1 MSGLF
6 LVPVDDDWI
15 ERFERTVEKP
25 VSINPE
31 DAPEPLQDF
40 EEARIWGTTDEGR
53 KRAYFEQMENG
64 DPLLFYNS
72 GRYFAVGRVGNT
84 FEDEAIGEW
93 LWNKPESSFIFTV
106 TNFHRTELTVEE
118 INEILGYKEN
128 NIPMGFNRPS
138 ESAISNLL
146 QYYNS
151 VEEAF
156 QDFKTG
162 DLTGPQDTEEGKTQ
176 VETDSREHTEIQWHL
191 VQLGLNQGYDV
202 YVARND
208 QNREYN
214 SQPLGEECVDSL
226 NLTGFSKS
234 AMNIIEYVD
243 VIWLEDDYIVE
254 MFEVESTT
262 SIYSGILRMTDFVVK
277 VPNLAVNM
285 NIVAPEADADKVR
298 REMNRPTFEQIL
310 SRSDHSTLNF
320 ISFEDV
326 RERHDIVQTA
336 GPLQQVF

>member
-15 ERFERTVEKP
+15 EQFERTVEQSVDIDPK
-25 VSINPE
+25 
-31 DAPEPLQDF
+31 DAPEQLQDIGN
-40 EEARIWGTTDEGR
+40 ARIWGTTDEGR
-53 KRAYFEQMENG
+53 KRAYFEQMESG

-72 GRYFAVGRVGNT
+72 GRYFAVGRVGTT
-84 FEDEAIGEW
+84 FEDEQIGEW
-93 LWNKPESSFIFTV
+93 LWGKPESSFIFTV
-106 TNFHRTELTVEE
+106 TNFHQTDLDVEE

-138 ESAISNLL
+138 EKAISSLL
-146 QYYNS
+146 QHYNS

-162 DLTGPQDTEEGKTQ
+162 DITGPQETEESKTTG
-176 VETDSREHTEIQWHL
+176 ETDSRDHIEIQWYL
-191 VQLGLNQGYDV
+191 IQLGLNQGYEV

-214 SQPLGEECVDSL
+214 GQPLGEECVDSL

-262 SIYSGILRMTDFVVK
+262 SIFSGILRMTDFVVK

-285 NIVAPEADADKVR
+285 NIVAPDEDADKAR

-310 SRSDHSTLNF
+310 GRSDHSTLNF
-320 ISFEDV
+320 ISFEEV
-326 RERHDIVQTA
+326 RQRHEIVQEA
-336 GPLQQVF
+336 GPLKDVF